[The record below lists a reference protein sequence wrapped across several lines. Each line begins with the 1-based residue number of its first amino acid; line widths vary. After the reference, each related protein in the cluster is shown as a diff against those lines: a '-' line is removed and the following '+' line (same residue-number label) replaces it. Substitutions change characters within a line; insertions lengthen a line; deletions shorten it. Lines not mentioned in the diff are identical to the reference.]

1 MAYTIKNLSC
11 FAGDM
16 ESANAKMWKYVVPS
30 GDTVTTAG
38 YFPVSSG
45 LLAGDIVVAI
55 STALTFLVISE
66 SGGVLTATA
75 IEFASANI
83 PS

>member
-1 MAYTIKNLSC
+1 MAFTVKNLCC
-11 FAGDM
+11 FGGET
-16 ESANAKMWKYVVPS
+16 ESANAKLWKYVVPAS
-30 GDTVTTAG
+30 DTVTTAG
-38 YFPVSSG
+38 YFDPKCG
-45 LLAGDIVVAI
+45 LADGDIVLAI
-55 STALTFLVISE
+55 STDLTFLVISE